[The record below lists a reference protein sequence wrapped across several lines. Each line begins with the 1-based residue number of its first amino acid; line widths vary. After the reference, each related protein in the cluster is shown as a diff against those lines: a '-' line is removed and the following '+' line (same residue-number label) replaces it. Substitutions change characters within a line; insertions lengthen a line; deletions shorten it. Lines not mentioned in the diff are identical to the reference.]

1 MKSIL
6 GLILAP
12 FHGVAALAGSFAKA
26 SFGMRLAVVTALFL
40 TVVFVLATAAL
51 LFAGEWALLQ
61 LWWSPT
67 KIIAFLLLL
76 VLAPLLVYQTVRLW
90 SDPHVTRW
98 PDIAQAWVAIGR
110 DLERQ
115 GIRIAETPLFLVFG
129 AAGPDKQAA
138 LFAEMSP
145 RPLLAGSPGSGGPLH
160 AYASAD
166 ALYLV
171 VDDIGR
177 ACGVARGAVDRQEG
191 ALSRTVATQA
201 RREATDRLA
210 ALCRII
216 ARERQPVVAVNG
228 VLICVPLDLTGSPQ
242 AGAAEETQFGYAIAA
257 DLRTLVREFGLR
269 MPVTFV
275 GLGVENDPATE
286 AFFAILAGRQ
296 KPRVN
301 ADKTVSQP
309 TGREDARG
317 TAFPPGLVPSK
328 ELLVAVAANA
338 VGPLVDEIGEVLL
351 DLTRTADAAS
361 NRRLLTLLLR
371 LRLRGAE
378 QLREVL
384 EQVFLSATDAE
395 DTPLLAGCYV
405 AALSADT
412 KRTGFVSGVL
422 DRVAE
427 HQADLQWTS
436 ARRQADNRA
445 LSVAYVL
452 FGLSLSCVLAACL
465 LIWRGVTP

>member
-12 FHGVAALAGSFAKA
+12 FHGVAALARSFAKA
-26 SFGMRLAVVTALFL
+26 SFAMRLAVVTALFL
-40 TVVFVLATAAL
+40 TVVFVLATSAM
-51 LFAGEWALLQ
+51 LFEGEWALLQ

-76 VLAPLLVYQTVRLW
+76 VLAPLLVYHTVRLW
-90 SDPHVTRW
+90 SDSHVTRW
-98 PDIAQAWVAIGR
+98 PDIAQAWMAIGR

-129 AAGPDKQAA
+129 VAGPDREAA
-138 LFAEMSP
+138 MFAEMKP
-145 RPLLAGSPGSGGPLH
+145 PPLLTGSPGSGGPLH

-166 ALYLV
+166 AIYLV
-171 VDDIGR
+171 VDDVGR
-177 ACGVARGAVDRQEG
+177 ACGVVRGSADRQGETR
-191 ALSRTVATQA
+191 SRTAATKA
-201 RREATDRLA
+201 RLEATDRLA

-228 VLICVPLDLTGSPQ
+228 VLIAVPLDLSVSRLV
-242 AGAAEETQFGYAIAA
+242 GAAEETHFGYAIAA

-269 MPVTFV
+269 MPVTLV
-275 GLGVENDPATE
+275 GLGLENDPATE
-286 AFFAILAGRQ
+286 EFFAILAGQQ

-338 VGPLVDEIGEVLL
+338 VGPLVDEIGEMLL

-371 LRLRGAE
+371 IRLRGAD

-384 EQVFLSATDAE
+384 DQVFLSSTNAE
-395 DTPLLAGCYV
+395 DSPLLAGCYV

-445 LSVAYVL
+445 SSVAFVL

-465 LIWRGVTP
+465 VIWRGTLR